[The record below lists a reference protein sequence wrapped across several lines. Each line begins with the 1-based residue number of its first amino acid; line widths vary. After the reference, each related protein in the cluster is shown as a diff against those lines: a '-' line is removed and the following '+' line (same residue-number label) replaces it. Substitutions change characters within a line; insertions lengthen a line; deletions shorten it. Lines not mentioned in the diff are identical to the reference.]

1 MVELGRGLS
10 RCSHPGG
17 NQAPVFSLI
26 LAASWDEPTALTLE
40 AAATFDPKKVSHSVS
55 RKLLGVNRRTL
66 TITDAQ
72 GTPVETRA
80 PTGPMLA
87 MAFNEPAIVDAR
99 VEGIPDLGDVVGKK
113 HVWLGSG

>member
-1 MVELGRGLS
+1 VVELGRVLS
-10 RCSHPGG
+10 RCSRPGG

-55 RKLLGVNRRTL
+55 RKLLGVNGRTS

-72 GTPVETRA
+72 AT
-80 PTGPMLA
+80 L
-87 MAFNEPAIVDAR
+87 
-99 VEGIPDLGDVVGKK
+99 VGKGTDVGDGLQQTR
-113 HVWLGSG
+113 HRRCPGRGYTGSW